1 MYAFSMKTMSVFD
14 RLSVDGRRKRIKKYT
29 LSNEN
34 ESQLSKTPKIN
45 PEEFIFIIK
54 TTFLH

>member
-34 ESQLSKTPKIN
+34 ESQDEQDAKNKPWGVY
-45 PEEFIFIIK
+45 FY
-54 TTFLH
+54 H